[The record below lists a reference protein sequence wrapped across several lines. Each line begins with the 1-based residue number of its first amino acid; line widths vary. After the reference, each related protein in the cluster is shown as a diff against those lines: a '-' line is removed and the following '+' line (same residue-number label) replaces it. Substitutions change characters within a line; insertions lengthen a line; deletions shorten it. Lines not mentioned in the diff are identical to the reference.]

1 MFSLP
6 CVNIQTSEYEPRSR
20 VTDKYICGA
29 QGWRVAG
36 PGAMRHIFITTTGS
50 SQQRCRLYCTDITQN
65 KDEDV
70 ITLHIHDHKLFV
82 DTVFDKAEAAE
93 RIFPLSTIAGRPEMT
108 YGHPVPCDYCLNCLT
123 LEPHVHDAWLQ
134 ESVCISTANIYTGHG
149 HQPPPAPAK
158 TQNPVENT
166 CMCRNKEAGI
176 SSCQKR
182 MWLVMAKILT
192 YNSQHCS
199 SFLSYIC

>member
-20 VTDKYICGA
+20 VTD
-29 QGWRVAG
+29 
-36 PGAMRHIFITTTGS
+36 IFITTTGS

-65 KDEDV
+65 EDEDV

-108 YGHPVPCDYCLNCLT
+108 YGSVHNSATFPVLLLKSSKKVVNLN
-123 LEPHVHDAWLQ
+123 E
-134 ESVCISTANIYTGHG
+134 ISR
-149 HQPPPAPAK
+149 K
-158 TQNPVENT
+158 
-166 CMCRNKEAGI
+166 
-176 SSCQKR
+176 
-182 MWLVMAKILT
+182 
-192 YNSQHCS
+192 
-199 SFLSYIC
+199 